1 MIREVMVSR
10 LKEYFLSRGVELLF
24 PEELKLDNNVAD
36 FFDLFLKD
44 GNNLIAVKVYS
55 PGEKLATHIK
65 KELEI
70 LAVEVLKLKHFIDK
84 AYIAVPE
91 EIGLLKIPQEI
102 FESAGIG
109 VLIVSEKE
117 IEERIPARAFKKLL
131 RSVDEALKKEIQ
143 EFSEEITKFSIKIE
157 KEIEKIKNELSILN
171 KRMDFLYKDLNT
183 LKREVEQLKNLQ
195 GKVVVEMKPVE
206 AREETPVE
214 GIEGLP
220 DFISDNPWVS
230 ILVKRGREDGS

>member
-1 MIREVMVSR
+1 MIKEVMISR
-10 LKEYFLSRGVELLF
+10 IKEYFLSRGVELLF
-24 PEELKLDNNVAD
+24 PEELKLDSSIAG

-44 GNNLIAVKVYS
+44 GNNLIAVKAYS
-55 PGEKLATHIK
+55 PGEKLAPHIK

-70 LAVEVLKLKHFIDK
+70 LVVEVLKLKHLIDK

-102 FESAGIG
+102 FESAGVG
-109 VLIVSEKE
+109 VLMVSEKE

-131 RSVDEALKKEIQ
+131 RGVDEDLKKELR
-143 EFSEEITKFSIKIE
+143 EFSEKLTKFSIKIE
-157 KEIEKIKNELSILN
+157 KEFEKVKNELSVLSERVN
-171 KRMDFLYKDLNT
+171 FLYKNLDT
-183 LKREVEQLKNLQ
+183 LKKEVEQLKNLR
-195 GKVVVEMKPVE
+195 GEVVVEMKSIE
-206 AREETPVE
+206 ARGETPVE